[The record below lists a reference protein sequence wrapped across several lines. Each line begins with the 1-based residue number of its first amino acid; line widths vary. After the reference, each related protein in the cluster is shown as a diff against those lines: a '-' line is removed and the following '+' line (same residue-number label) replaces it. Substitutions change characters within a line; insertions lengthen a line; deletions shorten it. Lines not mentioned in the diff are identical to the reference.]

1 MIYRFKEGN
10 KMKGV
15 TKKFLC
21 VSLTAILMVA
31 CFSISAYSQMS
42 IREIRDDLIK
52 RSDLTNTLAVFSGS
66 GYGYAHYIAPEGII
80 VVVYP
85 SYSGKGVISQETLDL
100 FFSKI
105 GEVFASTKYPA
116 NIMFNI
122 YVEVGEESSLIVRFP
137 AKAMYDFFKEKIT
150 RSDFLKQCDVWING
164 EKAVVEGDIIKVTG
178 GEFKMNFKF

>member
-1 MIYRFKEGN
+1 MIYGVKEVSK
-10 KMKGV
+10 KMEMGRN
-15 TKKFLC
+15 FLYI
-21 VSLTAILMVA
+21 SLIAILMVA
-31 CFSISAYSQMS
+31 SFSIPAYSQMS

-52 RSDLTNTLAVFSGS
+52 RSDLADTLAVFSGS
-66 GYGYAHYIAPEGII
+66 GYGKAQYVAPEGII

-85 SYSGKGVISQETLDL
+85 LFSDEGVINQKNLDL

-122 YVEVGEESSLIVRFP
+122 YVDVGKESSLIVRFP

-150 RSDFLKQCDVWING
+150 RSDFLKQCEIWING

-178 GEFKMNFKF
+178 EEFKMNFKF